1 MALVTRPYRLPPR
14 AVRMTVMRDSH
25 DAPNSDPRGDLNRRK
40 EGHIEACLDSS
51 VDLGL
56 DSFDGVK
63 LLYNTLPEIALDDVS
78 METDFAGRTIAAPL
92 IISSMT
98 GGVGDEFL
106 RINRNLA
113 LGAETLKIP
122 LGLGSMKVMLRDET
136 AVDSFL
142 IRDLAPSVPIIANL
156 GLVSFNYG
164 IGWDDVARIVERV
177 QPDVFGLH
185 LNALQES
192 IQEGGDTDFRGLKAR
207 LEDFVARSK
216 LPVYVKE
223 CGGGIAPQVVETIA
237 ATGVQFIDI
246 SGNDGNQLGERG
258 SLSQPGPG
266 ARGTLQRFWP
276 PDEVDSRTGPQGS
289 TPPSQA
295 GRQWRNSQRNPGRQ
309 GIRAGR
315 PLRFRSPS
323 IPPFGDEIGRRS
335 RFYRKAADSGN
346 ANSNVSGGRENGQG
360 IGPNGRHRL
369 SKVMSTLL
377 RS

>member
-1 MALVTRPYRLPPR
+1 
-14 AVRMTVMRDSH
+14 MTVMRDSH
-25 DAPNSDPRGDLNRRK
+25 DASNSDPSGDLNRRK

-246 SGNDGNQLGERG
+246 SGNDGTSWASVEASLSRDPALGELFSDFGLPTKWILERVRRDRLHQARLVASG
-258 SLSQPGPG
+258 GIRNGIQAVKAFALGAHFVSVARPFLLS
-266 ARGTLQRFWP
+266 AMKSA
-276 PDEVDSRTGPQGS
+276 DEVVS
-289 TPPSQA
+289 T
-295 GRQWRNSQRNPGRQ
+295 
-309 GIRAGR
+309 
-315 PLRFRSPS
+315 
-323 IPPFGDEIGRRS
+323 GRRLI
-335 RFYRKAADSGN
+335 REMRTAMFLVGVKTVKELDRTVVIDS
-346 ANSNVSGGRENGQG
+346 
-360 IGPNGRHRL
+360 P
-369 SKVMSTLL
+369 K
-377 RS
+377 